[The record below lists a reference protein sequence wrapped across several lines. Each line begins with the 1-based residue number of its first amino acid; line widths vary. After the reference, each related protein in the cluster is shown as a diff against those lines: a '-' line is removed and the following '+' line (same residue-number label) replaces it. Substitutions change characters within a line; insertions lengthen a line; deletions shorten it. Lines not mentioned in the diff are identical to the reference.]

1 MMEEDTGDRVVRT
14 PEELAHDP
22 CLNDSTP
29 QVQGD
34 LLSSITMAHPH
45 PSNMIST
52 KTNTDTSMTNMAM
65 GMIKDKADSMMT

>member
-1 MMEEDTGDRVVRT
+1 MMEDTGDWVVRT
-14 PEELAHDP
+14 PEELAHDQ

-29 QVQGD
+29 QAQED
-34 LLSSITMAHPH
+34 LPSSTTMGR
-45 PSNMIST
+45 PSNMTST

>member
-29 QVQGD
+29 QVQED
-34 LLSSITMAHPH
+34 LLSNTTMGHH